1 MIILLLFSLFRPSL
15 IPVTNTDLIKVDS
28 LTTVYQNSFSQTLK
42 VEPTRAE
49 LSGDGKFIVFGFQ
62 PGCLDQTKTFI
73 QKNLGQIVKI
83 SQTGGDYLLAYFPDF
98 DVEYNRKI
106 LSLSEKMP
114 FIQFAEPSVKMEKCF
129 MPNDTYFRS
138 FQWDKWVMYADLI
151 WDVTLGSSDII
162 VAVCDEGVDYLHPD
176 LRDNF
181 YSSLLGYDFVDMDP
195 DPYPD
200 SAGETH
206 GTHVAGIIGAVI
218 NNGIGVAGW
227 AQVRLLSV
235 RVLSEQ
241 GSGSD
246 YDVAEGIRWSADNG
260 ARIINLSLG
269 GYEVSTVL
277 ASAVEYAWNQGVLL
291 FAATGN
297 DGISNIY
304 YPAKLNDCIAVGA
317 LAQDNKIA
325 FFSNY
330 GNKQE
335 LVCPGVSILS
345 TVNDSSYDIYQGTS
359 MACPQAS
366 GIAALILSLYPNL
379 SNQRLRA
386 ILDVGTIDLGTSGKD
401 NLYGYGLLNAYQV
414 YSLALELA
422 TQDKLSRTRSKGLLT
437 DFTSPKNISNPILI
451 YDAMGRKIDKIST
464 KGVYFL
470 TDPKN
475 NQKIK
480 KVIVR

>member
-15 IPVTNTDLIKVDS
+15 TPVTNTDLMQVDS
-28 LTTVYQNSFSQTLK
+28 LTTVYQNMYSQRIK

-62 PGCLDQTKTFI
+62 PGCLDQTKAFI
-73 QKNLGQIVKI
+73 RESYGQIVRI
-83 SQTGGDYLLAYFPDF
+83 SQIGGNYLLAYFPDF
-98 DVEYNRKI
+98 DIEYNRKI
-106 LSLSEKMP
+106 LTVSEKLP
-114 FIQFAEPSVKMEKCF
+114 FIRYAEPSVKMEKCF

-138 FQWDKWVMYADLI
+138 FQWDKWIMYADLI
-151 WDVTLGSSDII
+151 WDVTLGSRDIV
-162 VAVCDEGVDYLHPD
+162 VAVCDEGIDYRHPD

-181 YSSLLGYDFVDMDP
+181 YSSLLGYDFVDMDA

-206 GTHVAGIIGAVI
+206 ATHVAGIIGAVI

-227 AQVRLLSV
+227 SQVRLLSV
-235 RVLSEQ
+235 RVLNEQ
-241 GSGSD
+241 GTGSD
-246 YDVAEGIRWSADNG
+246 YDVAEGIRWATDNG

-269 GYEVSTVL
+269 GYDASTVL
-277 ASAVEYAWNQGVLL
+277 ANAVEYAWNNGVLL

-297 DGISNIY
+297 DGINNIY
-304 YPAKLNDCIAVGA
+304 YPAKLDDCIAVGA
-317 LAQDNKIA
+317 LDQDNRIA

-345 TVNDSSYDIYQGTS
+345 TVNDSSYDTYQGTS

-366 GIAALILSLYPNL
+366 GVAALILSLYPSL

-386 ILDVGTIDLGTSGKD
+386 ILDIGTIDLGASGRDK
-401 NLYGYGLLNAYQV
+401 LYGYGLLNAYRT
-414 YSLALELA
+414 YSLARDLP
-422 TQDKLSRTRSKGLLT
+422 TQDKISITRSKDLLT
-437 DFTSPKNISNPILI
+437 DFANPKNISKAILI
-451 YDAMGRKIDKIST
+451 YDAMGRKIDKIGT

-470 TDPKN
+470 NDHQN